1 METSDDALVMFCLK
15 VQNQMANYTDMRESQ
30 QPVRLTE

>member
-1 METSDDALVMFCLK
+1 MATSDDALVMFCLK
-15 VQNQMANYTDMRESQ
+15 VQSQMANYTDMPESQ